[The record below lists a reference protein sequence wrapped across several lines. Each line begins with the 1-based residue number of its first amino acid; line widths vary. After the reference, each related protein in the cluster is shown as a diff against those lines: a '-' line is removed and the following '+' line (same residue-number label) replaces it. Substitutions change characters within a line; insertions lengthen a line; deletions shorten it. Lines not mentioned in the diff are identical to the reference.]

1 MVNLIVNWKTWEA
14 PHSLV
19 WCVKPLIIESEWFR
33 NYQPPTRLV
42 HHRKQSKL
50 IKLSGI
56 YSFALLYSL
65 ENFSRSM
72 LISFPKCVPA
82 TQHYKLIK
90 RAGPEQFLHKINI
103 NSFHFNVF
111 YARDFFTRNLHF
123 FALLSLLLACNIIRQ
138 QSKKKRRLDE
148 LLFNLLQFSGS
159 RSCSMVNVPVAIDSR
174 LHDLSARSPYA
185 IGAARHRIA
194 T

>member
-123 FALLSLLLACNIIRQ
+123 LRF
-138 QSKKKRRLDE
+138 
-148 LLFNLLQFSGS
+148 S
-159 RSCSMVNVPVAIDSR
+159 RSRSHVTSSDNSR
-174 LHDLSARSPYA
+174 KKNGDWMNYYLIYCNFL
-185 IGAARHRIA
+185 GADRVRWLMFR
-194 T
+194 